1 MVNRFFGMEEVW
13 GLVGKPDREKE
24 LENVEGFEVTRL
36 EGR

>member
-1 MVNRFFGMEEVW
+1 MEEVW